1 MQLQVWGS
9 FSPQHDEI
17 GFVLERSQL
26 SFASQLL
33 LYLAL
38 HFLPWAQR
46 LACQECASVSAL
58 WVRSAVAAALLGLLL
73 GEMPEISDLAGKLQ
87 RHWPWLVVDSP
98 AEAVRWRWS
107 L

>member
-9 FSPQHDEI
+9 FSQQHDEI

-46 LACQECASVSAL
+46 LAWECVSVSAL
-58 WVRSAVAAALLGLLL
+58 WVRSAVAVSLLGLTL
-73 GEMPEISDLAGKLQ
+73 GEMPEMSDLSGKPQ
-87 RHWPWLVVDSP
+87 WHWWPVVDSP
-98 AEAVRWRWS
+98 AEAVR
-107 L
+107 